1 MERPLSDDVARPVRA
16 YLAALVPDDEV
27 SDAWHELVADV
38 TYWGDRQLLPVLR
51 LAHQVVL
58 QHERVAPEVATLVLV
73 EAGIE
78 DPAAVAT
85 VLDAD
90 EDTARGWTEVALSSR
105 DGDETPSG
113 RFTAPS
119 RARPPRGRG
128 PVAEPPAAEP
138 PAAEPPAAEPPAAEP
153 SAAEPSGAS
162 PGDDD
167 PASSDDTRGAVR
179 IGFDDHEPLPD
190 LEVGDDQRVTARGI
204 VLAVLALL
212 VVLVAIWVLAR

>member
-58 QHERVAPEVATLVLV
+58 QHERVAPEVATLVLL
-73 EAGIE
+73 EAGVE

-90 EDTARGWTEVALSSR
+90 EDTARGWTEVALASR

-128 PVAEPPAAEP
+128 PVAEFA
-138 PAAEPPAAEPPAAEP
+138 AAEPPAAEP
-153 SAAEPSGAS
+153 SVAEPSGAS
-162 PGDDD
+162 PGDDH

-190 LEVGDDQRVTARGI
+190 LEVGDEKRVTARGI
-204 VLAVLALL
+204 VLAVLVLL

>member
-58 QHERVAPEVATLVLV
+58 QHERVAPEVATLVLL
-73 EAGIE
+73 EAGVE

-85 VLDAD
+85 VLDTD
-90 EDTARGWTEVALSSR
+90 EDTARGWTEVALASR

-128 PVAEPPAAEP
+128 PVAEFA
-138 PAAEPPAAEPPAAEP
+138 AAEPPAAEP
-153 SAAEPSGAS
+153 SVAEPSGAS
-162 PGDDD
+162 PGDDH

-190 LEVGDDQRVTARGI
+190 LEVGDEKRVTARGI
-204 VLAVLALL
+204 VLAVLVLL